1 MTDPQPTAPSWSR
14 VILDRIRT
22 TDSPSSSSHPYP
34 PISSIPLTKPSRLS
48 LPDARCPTPLPIE
61 PIPAT
66 TLPPSPSP
74 TAPTSIL
81 YLAYG
86 SNLCAKTFLGTRG
99 IRPLSQINVSAPSL
113 RLVFDLPGLP
123 YVEPCFANTAIRKIP
138 KLPLPEPPKFPP
150 GYPQPPQPPTSSP
163 SQDVG
168 SDSRMPGDA
177 HWDKGLIGVVYE
189 VTPQDYAKIIAT
201 EGGGAGYKDV
211 LVPCVPL
218 PPRMG
223 LPEKPDWPELPKVF
237 VAHTLFA
244 PRVPGGLPGAPG
256 GGGDGE
262 EGGDG
267 EDKKGHV
274 RARTGDNDNDGDN
287 DKSKLPLWLRR
298 WLAEMILPVSRP
310 MPEGYAQPSA
320 RYLKLIR
327 DGAREHELPDEYQ
340 LYLSRLQHY
349 SITRPSQSVGMVL
362 LVLVFGL
369 PFALGVFGGR
379 LFADK
384 EGKVPRWVAVYMA
397 VLLNTVWGCYDR
409 FWKGTFGDGERTE
422 EVDGEGGRTRGRRG
436 SLLLGGKKEKVV
448 DEEERLLLG

>member
-1 MTDPQPTAPSWSR
+1 MTDAEPTAPSWSR

-22 TDSPSSSSHPYP
+22 TDSPQGTSSSYP
-34 PISSIPLTKPSRLS
+34 PISSIPRTPASPTS
-48 LPDARCPTPLPIE
+48 LPPP
-61 PIPAT
+61 
-66 TLPPSPSP
+66 PPS

-86 SNLCAKTFLGTRG
+86 SNLSAKTFLGTRG

-138 KLPLPEPPKFPP
+138 KLPLPEPPKLPP
-150 GYPQPPQPPTSSP
+150 GYPQPHPPTTSSP
-163 SQDVG
+163 GQDAG
-168 SDSRMPGDA
+168 SDNRMPGDA

-211 LVPCVPL
+211 LVPCLPL

-244 PRVPGGLPGAPG
+244 PRVPGGLPGAPDEDG
-256 GGGDGE
+256 EGE
-262 EGGDG
+262 EGQGKKGQFGGWNG
-267 EDKKGHV
+267 ED
-274 RARTGDNDNDGDN
+274 NDDADPGDGDN

-298 WLAEMILPVSRP
+298 WLAEMLLPRSRP

-362 LVLVFGL
+362 LVLVFGV

-397 VLLNTVWGCYDR
+397 VLLNLVWGSYDR
-409 FWKGTFGDGERTE
+409 FWKRVFGDGERTE
-422 EVDGEGGRTRGRRG
+422 EVDGEDGRKMGQGRRRG

-448 DEEERLLLG
+448 DEEKRSLLG